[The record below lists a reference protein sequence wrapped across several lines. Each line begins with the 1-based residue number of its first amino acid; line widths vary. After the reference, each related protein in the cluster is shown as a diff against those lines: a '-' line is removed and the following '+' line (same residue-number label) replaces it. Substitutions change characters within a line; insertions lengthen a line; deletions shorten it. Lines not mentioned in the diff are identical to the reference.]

1 MTWLVVKTGLKKAY
15 VWLKYNWKV
24 PLLIAWS
31 LFIFIA
37 SRRNTEA
44 LKGVLEANKKAH
56 REEID
61 ILNKSH
67 KEEIIKLK
75 SLQQQYKDTILKLEK
90 EFEIQNRKL
99 SEKHIEEVKSIVIK
113 SKGNPQEIIRKIE
126 NDFNIK
132 FKN

>member
-1 MTWLVVKTGLKKAY
+1 MTWLVVKAALKKVY
-15 VWLKYNWKV
+15 VWLKHNWKV

-67 KEEIIKLK
+67 REEIIKLK
-75 SLQQQYKDTILKLEK
+75 NLQQQYEDTILELEK
-90 EFEIQNRKL
+90 EFEVQNRKL
-99 SEKHIEEVKSIVIK
+99 SEKHIEDVKEIVIK
-113 SKGNPQEIIRKIE
+113 SRGNPEEIIRKIE
-126 NDFNIK
+126 NDFGIK
-132 FKN
+132 FKK

>member
-1 MTWLVVKTGLKKAY
+1 MTWVVVKSGLKKAY

-31 LFIFIA
+31 LFIFIV

-44 LKGVLEANKKAH
+44 MKGVLEANKKAH

-67 KEEIIKLK
+67 REEIIKLK
-75 SLQQQYKDTILKLEK
+75 NLQQQYEDTILELEK
-90 EFEIQNRKL
+90 EFEVQNRKL
-99 SEKHIEEVKSIVIK
+99 SEKHIEDVKEIVIK
-113 SKGNPQEIIRKIE
+113 SRGNPEEIIRKIE
-126 NDFNIK
+126 NDFGIK
-132 FKN
+132 FKK